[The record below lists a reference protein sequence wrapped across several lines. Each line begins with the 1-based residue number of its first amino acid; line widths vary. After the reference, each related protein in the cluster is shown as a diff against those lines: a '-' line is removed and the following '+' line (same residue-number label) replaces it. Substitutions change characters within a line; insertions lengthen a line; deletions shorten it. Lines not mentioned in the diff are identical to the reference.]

1 MKDFRIISAIILGML
16 ALERIIILKLTK
28 TKGGQE
34 FIRGFLPLHPNS
46 ISIMRLPMGIISA
59 VLAANGFWCTA
70 TIWFAFWMITDLTDG
85 TIARNC
91 DLGSETGKWLDP
103 LSDKFMYFPVLLLF
117 CFSKETNVE
126 TNVYLR
132 KWSVCSF
139 IIIDVIGQLSRLFV
153 KKKAANQFGKAKTA
167 LVTILLSLLAL
178 NQIDDLIVV
187 NSPVANGIMVAALIL
202 AFLSCYCKII
212 PDNWYAHTLTLTNFI
227 CGLLAIYQATKGHF
241 LYCMVLVFIGQF
253 FDLFDGRLAR
263 KYGSTKRGALFD
275 DIADATSFGF
285 AIGTMIFYCLKTKYS
300 NISTPVSAIIAV
312 FYCGC
317 LIYRLYRFLKPT
329 KQLPKGIF
337 QGLPSPA
344 GAMFAGSAVLFT
356 LECPIPLGGLPAAVC
371 VVASS
376 LLMISN
382 VEYCHF
388 GQTLW
393 PAMPKAIKM
402 LLMILVMILAVFAIT
417 QRMYRPSFVYC
428 CFGFTL
434 FYLIYGINS
443 INRIKP
449 VDNPQ

>member
-1 MKDFRIISAIILGML
+1 MKDFRIITAIVLGML
-16 ALERIIILKLTK
+16 ALERIFILKLTK

-34 FIRGFLPLHPNS
+34 FVRGFLPLHPNS

-59 VLAANGFWCTA
+59 VLAVNGFWCTA
-70 TIWFAFWMITDLTDG
+70 TLWFSFWMISDLTDG

-117 CFSKETNVE
+117 CFSKETNVH
-126 TNVYLR
+126 LR
-132 KWSVCSF
+132 KWSVFAF
-139 IIIDVIGQLSRLFV
+139 IAIDIIGQLSRLFV

-187 NSPVANGIMVAALIL
+187 NSSVANGIMVAALIL

-212 PDNWYAHTLTLTNFI
+212 PDNWYANTLTLANFV
-227 CGLLAIYQATKGHF
+227 CGLLAIYQATKERF

-263 KYGSTKRGALFD
+263 KFGSTKRGALFD

-285 AIGTMIFYCLKTKYS
+285 AIGTMIYYCLTTKH
-300 NISTPVSAIIAV
+300 NINTAVSAIIAV

-344 GAMFAGSAVLFT
+344 GAMFAGSTALFFT
-356 LECPIPLGGLPAAVC
+356 LECPIQLGGILAAVC
-371 VVASS
+371 VVVASI
-376 LLMISN
+376 LMISN
-382 VEYCHF
+382 IEYCHF
-388 GQTLW
+388 GQALW
-393 PAMPKAIKM
+393 PAMPKAVKM

-417 QRMYRPSFVYC
+417 QKMYRPSFVYC

-434 FYLIYGINS
+434 FYLVYGIHS
-443 INRIKP
+443 VNRITP
-449 VDNPQ
+449 VETPQ